1 MRKRFGSG
9 WKWQALC
16 LFVVAFFVAVSG
28 SIWAQEDAQLSGGG
42 PFAGANMVR
51 GTVTA
56 VEADHLAVKTEE
68 GEIYQVVV
76 SNNTRIME
84 NRAPVKLTD
93 VKTGDGVGAMGVMD
107 APTKTLHAVFVGVV
121 NAEQVKKAREDL
133 GKTFITGTITAIDMD
148 NARLTVKRP
157 DGVSQTIQAD
167 ESTSFKLG
175 RRRGQQ
181 QPGSG
186 QTNGDTA
193 ANEGAASES
202 ITLADIKAG
211 DFVGARGSVKN
222 GMFVPTEL
230 RVVHPRPGEARRRGN
245 MPPAAGSG
253 TQNSK

>member
-9 WKWQALC
+9 WKWRPLC
-16 LFVVAFFVAVSG
+16 LFVVAFFLAG
-28 SIWAQEDAQLSGGG
+28 PGIIRAQEDAQPSGG

-56 VEADHLAVKTEE
+56 VEADRLTVKTEE
-68 GEIYQVVV
+68 GGTYQVVV

-107 APTKTLHAVFVGVV
+107 APAKTLHAVFVGVV

-133 GKTFITGTITAIDMD
+133 GKTFITGTITAINMD

-181 QPGSG
+181 QSGSG

-253 TQNSK
+253 MQNSK